1 MLVALG
7 VPAAGAADPLFV
19 NTIQIS
25 GAATDLSGLPSS
37 AGNNRLGGFASDL
50 VYDPARN
57 LYFGIPD
64 RGPGGGLISFDTRLQ
79 VFTLQ
84 VDLVTGAISNFLL
97 TDTILFKDAAGQPFT
112 GLNPGL
118 LNGDSTVL
126 GRSFDPEGLALGPNG
141 HFYVSDEYGPA
152 IREFAADGTFVR
164 DFTLPLNLVPTDAN
178 GRANFVDGR
187 PTIVTGRQDN
197 RGFEGLTLTPDGSR
211 LLAVLQDPL
220 VNEGSQNDGRRSG
233 NVRIVAFD
241 TATGAPIAQY
251 IYQLEDL
258 ASLNTRGPQATFN
271 ATAQGRNIGVSAIYA
286 LSDHE
291 FLVLERDNRGLGID
305 DPSAAIPVASK
316 RVYRI
321 DTAGASDV
329 SGVSL
334 AGSNALPA
342 GVVPVTKTLTPFLD
356 IASALSAAGLI
367 VPEKIEGLTVGPKL
381 NDGGYLLLLGTDN
394 DFSVT
399 QTGAGAQFDV
409 CFGGALP
416 GTQVPIGNA
425 CPAGSALLP
434 TFLYAFRTAPGEL
447 GAAPAVPEPGTVALL
462 GAGLLAVVRRRIR
475 S

>member
-1 MLVALG
+1 V
-7 VPAAGAADPLFV
+7 V
-19 NTIQIS
+19 
-25 GAATDLSGLPSS
+25 
-37 AGNNRLGGFASDL
+37 
-50 VYDPARN
+50 
-57 LYFGIPD
+57 
-64 RGPGGGLISFDTRLQ
+64 
-79 VFTLQ
+79 
-84 VDLVTGAISNFLL
+84 
-97 TDTILFKDAAGQPFT
+97 
-112 GLNPGL
+112 
-118 LNGDSTVL
+118 
-126 GRSFDPEGLALGPNG
+126 
-141 HFYVSDEYGPA
+141 
-152 IREFAADGTFVR
+152 
-164 DFTLPLNLVPTDAN
+164 
-178 GRANFVDGR
+178 
-187 PTIVTGRQDN
+187 
-197 RGFEGLTLTPDGSR
+197 
-211 LLAVLQDPL
+211 
-220 VNEGSQNDGRRSG
+220 
-233 NVRIVAFD
+233 FD
-241 TATGAPIAQY
+241 TASGAPVAQY

-258 ASLNTRGPQATFN
+258 ASLNTRVPQATFG

-342 GVVPVTKTLTPFLD
+342 GVVPVTKTVTPFLD

-425 CPAGSALLP
+425 CPPGSALLP
-434 TFLYAFRTAPGEL
+434 TFLYAFRTAAGEL

-462 GAGLLAVVRRRIR
+462 GAGLLALVRRRIR